1 MIDVNKQLR
10 NWAFVTT
17 DKIRQRIIV
26 TDTIDTGAL
35 LASIK
40 YQQNGRRVT
49 FSMLDYGKFTDSPNP
64 RVKKTPLP
72 PRNFFN
78 KVIEDMG
85 EELEDYLLPAAE
97 IAVDKMLEKT
107 GKLKEE

>member
-1 MIDVNKQLR
+1 MPINLKELR
-10 NWAFVTT
+10 NWSFVTT
-17 DKIRQRIIV
+17 NKIRNKIIE

-40 YQQNGRRVT
+40 YFQSGNFIR
-49 FSMLDYGKFTDSPNP
+49 FSMLDYGKYTDEFNP
-64 RVKKTPLP
+64 RVKKKPVP

-85 EELEDYLLPAAE
+85 DELEDYLLGDIELE
-97 IAVDKMLEKT
+97 IDKMLEKS
-107 GKLKEE
+107 GKLKK